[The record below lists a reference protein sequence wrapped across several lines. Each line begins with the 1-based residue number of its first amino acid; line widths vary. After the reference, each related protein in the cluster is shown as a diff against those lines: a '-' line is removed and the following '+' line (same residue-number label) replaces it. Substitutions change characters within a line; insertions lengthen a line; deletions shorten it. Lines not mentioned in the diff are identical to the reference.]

1 MNHER
6 PRQTT
11 LARRNLALLLAIA
24 WGDAVAAGVI
34 ARAADSA
41 GAPVIE
47 AVVYLL
53 PTGTK
58 LSVTPRPGIVD
69 QVNKEFLP
77 MVAPVQLGAAVS
89 FPNKDNIRHHV
100 YSFSPAK
107 VFQLK
112 LYSGTPSRPVVFD
125 KLGPVVLGCNIHDW
139 MVGYI
144 YVVDTPYFAKT
155 DGTGTARLD
164 SLPAGD
170 YELRIWHPHSRAE
183 VPPGAIK
190 RAEGATENV
199 AFRLELAPPQSVPD
213 RE

>member
-1 MNHER
+1 MR
-6 PRQTT
+6 PISVSRY
-11 LARRNLALLLAIA
+11 LALLLAIV
-24 WGDAVAAGVI
+24 GCDAVAASVI
-34 ARAADSA
+34 ARVADAA
-41 GAPVIE
+41 GAPVTE

-53 PTGTK
+53 ATGAK
-58 LSVTPRPGIVD
+58 PAVTPRPAIVD

-77 MVAPVQLGAAVS
+77 LVVPVQLGAAVS

-112 LYSGTPSRPVVFD
+112 LYSGTPSKPVVFD
-125 KLGPVVLGCNIHDW
+125 KAGPVVLGCNIHDW

-190 RAEGATENV
+190 LTDGATENV